1 MTDQLAALT
10 CLAHAKDDTVG
21 EAALQAFAKQW
32 AHDPLVMDSWFSV
45 QATRPLADTLD
56 KVKSLQEHPAFS
68 MKNPNKVRA
77 LISAF
82 VNQNRVNFHRK
93 DAAGYQFLANKV
105 IELNQMNPQ
114 IAARLVIPLTRFKRM
129 DKTRQ
134 GLMKAELERIQQQ
147 QLSADLFEVIEKAL
161 QE

>member
-1 MTDQLAALT
+1 MCSSDLFSTSNAWSPAAEAIAARRLKNVCLGWLVATEKPEALLLATQQFQQADNMTDQLAALT

-82 VNQNRVNFHRK
+82 VNQNRVHFHRK
-93 DAAGYQFLANKV
+93 DAA
-105 IELNQMNPQ
+105 
-114 IAARLVIPLTRFKRM
+114 R
-129 DKTRQ
+129 
-134 GLMKAELERIQQQ
+134 
-147 QLSADLFEVIEKAL
+147 
-161 QE
+161 